1 MAKEIPTSVLLTEVY
16 GELGKGLG
24 WSLERTKFHT
34 ELSMVSSS
42 ASDMSN
48 NIVLEQYMLE
58 LEEFVKQNPTTLL
71 TDLNER
77 KNLIQIEYVRLNTFL
92 LRILRQ
98 RTNIHSIEGACHKDI
113 QNTILHTGIVY
124 ILEDGKVSNNDAVQQ
139 INNLIVTH
147 DVVKDICRKVLVSYA
162 KVILTTDTLI
172 KCLMMAKMTGQIE

>member
-1 MAKEIPTSVLLTEVY
+1 MSNEIPTSVLLTQVY

-34 ELSMVSSS
+34 ELSMVSDI
-42 ASDMSN
+42 SD
-48 NIVLEQYMLE
+48 NIILEQYIIE

-98 RTNIHSIEGACHKDI
+98 RTNIYSIEGACHKDI

-124 ILEDGKVSNNDAVQQ
+124 ILEDGKVCNNDAVQQ
-139 INNLIVTH
+139 INNLILTH
-147 DVVKDICRKVLVSYA
+147 DVVKDICRKVLISYA
-162 KVILTTDTLI
+162 KVIMITDTLI

>member
-1 MAKEIPTSVLLTEVY
+1 MSNEIPTSVLLTQVY

-34 ELSMVSSS
+34 ELSMVSDI
-42 ASDMSN
+42 SD
-48 NIVLEQYMLE
+48 NIILEQYMIE

-124 ILEDGKVSNNDAVQQ
+124 ILEDGKVCNNDAVKQ
-139 INNLIVTH
+139 INNLILTH
-147 DVVKDICRKVLVSYA
+147 DVVKDICRKVLISYA
-162 KVILTTDTLI
+162 KVIMITDTLI